1 MADGLLSFRGG
12 VMKRLKTF
20 CIGLLAVS
28 VAAAG
33 RTMFTRLRIQNDAG
47 PVLTYDNDVKDVS
60 IHDDDAALLAGI
72 TAQDAQDGDVSDSL
86 VIEQLSSFVG
96 DNERVMSFAAFD
108 KDHHVT
114 KGSKLIR
121 YTDYTPTVF
130 SLSAPLQVQTGTPD
144 FKAALSAQDCL
155 DGDISRN
162 ITVSTDQKINL
173 DVAGSYPARFS
184 VTNSAGDTSSF
195 TATIDVV
202 ERTGLAVQIDLS
214 SYLVYAGSEIDPMS
228 YVSSVTVNGDDVSL
242 SSVDM
247 KIDNP
252 VDYSTPGSYEIT
264 YTCNV
269 NGMEGTTRLVV
280 IVPQEVQDGNS

>member
-1 MADGLLSFRGG
+1 
-12 VMKRLKTF
+12 MKRLKTF

-202 ERTGLAVQIDLS
+202 ERTGLAVQID
-214 SYLVYAGSEIDPMS
+214 PMS

>member
-1 MADGLLSFRGG
+1 
-12 VMKRLKTF
+12 MKRFKTF

-28 VAAAG
+28 VTAAC
-33 RTMFTRLRIQNDAG
+33 RTMFSRLMIQNDAG
-47 PVLTYDNDVKDVS
+47 PVLTYSNDVKDVS
-60 IHDDDAALLAGI
+60 INDDDATLLSGI
-72 TAQDAQDGDVSDSL
+72 TAQDAQDGDVTDSL
-86 VIEQLSSFVG
+86 VIEQLSAFVG
-96 DNERVMSFAAFD
+96 DHERVMSFAAFD
-108 KDHHVT
+108 KDHRVT

-144 FKAALSAQDCL
+144 FKAALRAQDCL

-162 ITVSTDQKINL
+162 ITVSADQKINL
-173 DVAGSYPARFS
+173 DVAGSYPVRFS

-202 ERTGLAVQIDLS
+202 EKAGMEVQIHLD
-214 SYLVYAGSEIDPMS
+214 SYLVYASSEIDPMS
-228 YVSSVTVNGDDVSL
+228 YVTSVTVNGDDVPVANVNI
-242 SSVDM
+242 SVD
-247 KIDNP
+247 NP
-252 VDYSTPGSYEIT
+252 LDYSTPGSYEIT
-264 YTCNV
+264 YTCTV